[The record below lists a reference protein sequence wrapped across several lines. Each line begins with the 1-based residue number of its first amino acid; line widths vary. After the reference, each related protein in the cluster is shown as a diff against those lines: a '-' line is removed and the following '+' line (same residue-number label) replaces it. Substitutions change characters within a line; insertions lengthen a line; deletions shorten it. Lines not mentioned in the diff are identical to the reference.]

1 MYKNESKSMA
11 AIAAGLAL
19 RNLTKGQSAEV
30 VGVDR
35 CTVADAL
42 ADRLHELGFFEGERV
57 RVLNRGVAGGPLAVR
72 VGSSTFALREV
83 EAERIQVILAAA

>member
-1 MYKNESKSMA
+1 MGVIA
-11 AIAAGLAL
+11 AILAL
-19 RNLTKGQSAEV
+19 RNLPNGRAAEV

-35 CTVADAL
+35 GTAADAL

-72 VGSSTFALREV
+72 VGSTTFALRGI
-83 EAERIQVILAAA
+83 EAERIRVKLPPA